1 MKDLAEIKKTVLEL
15 IETSPAAYLST
26 LSEDGYPYTRALL
39 NMRDREQY
47 PQQAGLFE
55 GHNDDFM
62 LLFSTNTSSGKI
74 AQIKANPKV
83 SVYYCKPE
91 IFHGAMLAGDI
102 EIVDDQKIKHALWN
116 EGWEK
121 YYPNGPDDPDYSVLR
136 LFPKNVRG
144 WLGWGTFEFTI
155 Q

>member
-1 MKDLAEIKKTVLEL
+1 
-15 IETSPAAYLST
+15 
-26 LSEDGYPYTRALL
+26 
-39 NMRDREQY
+39 
-47 PQQAGLFE
+47 
-55 GHNDDFM
+55 
-62 LLFSTNTSSGKI
+62 
-74 AQIKANPKV
+74 
-83 SVYYCKPE
+83 
-91 IFHGAMLAGDI
+91 MLAGDI